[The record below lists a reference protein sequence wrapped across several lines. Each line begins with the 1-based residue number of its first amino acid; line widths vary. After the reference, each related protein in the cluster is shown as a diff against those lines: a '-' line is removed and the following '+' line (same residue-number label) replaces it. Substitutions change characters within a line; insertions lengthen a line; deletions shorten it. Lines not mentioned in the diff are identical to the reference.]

1 MKEKLSKYA
10 SSRTGEKNPF
20 FGKHHNEETKRKI
33 SEKNMGRKNEAQSKK
48 VLYDGIIYESAVE
61 CGRKLG
67 ISHVTISYRAK
78 KNIYGFSYVG
88 ENDNL
93 PQCHA
98 STRWTKEMCEEIAK
112 TCKTKKDFQNKNAN
126 AYNYALHNDLME
138 EFSKKY
144 FIELRHRWSLDELI
158 KLSKKYNS
166 YTEFRKNEP
175 KVVSILSNHK
185 NWRNEIKNKF
195 K

>member
-1 MKEKLSKYA
+1 MRKFTLVLVSGLSID
-10 SSRTGEKNPF
+10 
-20 FGKHHNEETKRKI
+20 KRPQ
-33 SEKNMGRKNEAQSKK
+33 GRVVPLPNVN
-48 VLYDGIIYESAVE
+48 VLALGGFVE
-61 CGRKLG
+61 P
-67 ISHVTISYRAK
+67 
-78 KNIYGFSYVG
+78 
-88 ENDNL
+88 D
-93 PQCHA
+93 
-98 STRWTKEMCEEIAK
+98 EIASGDLVK
-112 TCKTKKDFQNKNAN
+112 HVAQTMKNAN

-138 EFSKKY
+138 EFSEKY

-166 YTEFRKNEP
+166 YIEFRKNEP